1 MNLLCYSKNG
11 KADYILLCVGK
22 WMTLS
27 DTIYMSNVSLKQRI
41 IDLLMVQ
48 KKKKKAHNIKKK
60 KILQLIKVKNLMKGQ
75 INFKFI
81 AL

>member
-1 MNLLCYSKNG
+1 
-11 KADYILLCVGK
+11 
-22 WMTLS
+22 MTLS

-48 KKKKKAHNIKKK
+48 KKKKKPITLKKK
-60 KILQLIKVKNLMKGQ
+60 NPPTNQSEKFNERANKFNI
-75 INFKFI
+75 KFI